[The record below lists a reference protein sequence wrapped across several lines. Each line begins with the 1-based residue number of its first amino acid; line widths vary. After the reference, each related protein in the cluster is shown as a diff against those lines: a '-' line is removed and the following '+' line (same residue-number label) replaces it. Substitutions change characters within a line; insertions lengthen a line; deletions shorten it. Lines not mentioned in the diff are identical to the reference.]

1 MPALGDIWAGV
12 QVRTVIVAMLCFKQV
27 EIGKGHDAVIIIVS
41 IAFTG
46 ISCSV
51 SITVSL
57 VHLTVCSASTA
68 AVKKGQERNTLPAWL
83 YNCWQVFVCRIYL
96 ETKRNCQ
103 GNYIN
108 GYG

>member
-41 IAFTG
+41 I
-46 ISCSV
+46 
-51 SITVSL
+51 
-57 VHLTVCSASTA
+57 
-68 AVKKGQERNTLPAWL
+68 